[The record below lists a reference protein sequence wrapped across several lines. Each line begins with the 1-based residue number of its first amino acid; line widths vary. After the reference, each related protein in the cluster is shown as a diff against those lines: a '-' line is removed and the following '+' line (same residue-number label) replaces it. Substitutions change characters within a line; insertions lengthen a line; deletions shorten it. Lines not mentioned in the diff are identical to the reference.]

1 MTKEPNNKPNKE
13 KQFKLEDYSILAW
26 VMKYQIRSEKGETLD
41 FYDRLFLLDILT
53 DWSKEIVWKKCSQV
67 GGSVVF
73 NIKTFFALLKLGWNI
88 IYTMPTDSDVEEF
101 VKAKTN
107 PIILNNPQVFGKLN
121 TDAVYLKQIGERFLH
136 FKGTVSKTAAIST
149 SSDLN
154 IHDEASRSD
163 QATMNTYKS
172 RLTASKFRG
181 TWMFSNPTTEKDS
194 LDEKWN
200 VSDQKEWHIK
210 CQVCDFQ
217 QTLSWPESVDKSRIC
232 YQCKECKVELTRE
245 ARRRGQWIN
254 RDGVLWRGRVE
265 EPYLVSGW
273 HTSHLMAPW
282 IEARE
287 IIEAS
292 EGDQEYF
299 FNFVLGEPY
308 NPGDLKVT
316 RSTILDNWTPK
327 DLSLGRQ
334 WFLGVDV
341 GNIKHYVLGTEL
353 GIVKVGRF
361 TKWNELDDMMRMYNP
376 ALVIDAMPDNTM
388 SKYYVD
394 TYPRALM
401 SFFQDNKN
409 NPQVIVWWGQ
419 TTGSMNEERNRNGI
433 VYSNRNRIIDKMIDD
448 ILNAH
453 ILFGMAS
460 DRDLRDYL
468 KHWETLRRVKV
479 ADTRGIE
486 SYEWDSTTGEDHYVF
501 ATLYYYLARLGVGG
515 GALFTLDGD
524 KKPQLID
531 KDGNVGDIGAIM
543 SEINGWQV

>member
-1 MTKEPNNKPNKE
+1 METPKNNDIN
-13 KQFKLEDYSILAW
+13 LEDYSILAW
-26 VMKYQIRSEKGETLD
+26 VTKNQIRSEKGEVLD
-41 FYDRLFLLDILT
+41 FHDRLFLLDILT
-53 DWSKEIVWKKCSQV
+53 DWSREIVWKKCSQV
-67 GGSVVF
+67 GGSITF

-88 IYTMPTDSDVEEF
+88 IYTMPTDSDVESF

-107 PIILNNPQVFGKLN
+107 PLILANPHVLGKLA
-121 TDAVYLKQIGERFLH
+121 TDAVYIKQIGDRFLH
-136 FKGTVSKTAAIST
+136 MKGTVSKTAAIST

-163 QATMNTYKS
+163 QPTMNTYKS
-172 RLTASKFRG
+172 RLTASRFKG
-181 TWMFSNPTTEKDS
+181 TWMFSNPTTEKDI
-194 LDEKWN
+194 LDEKWL
-200 VSDQKEWHIK
+200 VSDQKEWHIT
-210 CQVCDFQ
+210 CTACHEVQVL
-217 QTLSWPESVDKSRIC
+217 TWPESIDKERVC
-232 YQCKECKVELTRE
+232 YQCKECKKELTRE
-245 ARRRGQWIN
+245 ERRRGKWIN
-254 RDGVLWRGRVE
+254 RDGVAWTGTIAGGYRA
-265 EPYLVSGW
+265 SGW
-273 HTSHLMAPW
+273 HTSHMMVLDVS
-282 IEARE
+282 ARDILDE
-287 IIEAS
+287 S

-299 FNFVLGEPY
+299 YNFVLGEPY

-316 RSTILDNWTPK
+316 RGTILDNWTPR
-327 DLSLGRQ
+327 DLSLGKQ

-353 GIVKVGRF
+353 GVVKVGRF
-361 TKWNELDDMMRMYNP
+361 SKWSELDDMMKFYNP

-419 TTGSMNEERNRNGI
+419 STKNSQAEERNRNGI
-433 VYSNRNRIIDKMIDD
+433 VYSNRNRILDKMIDE
-448 ILNAH
+448 ILNAK
-453 ILFGMAS
+453 ILFGMPS
-460 DRDLRDYL
+460 DLDLKAYV

-479 ADTRGIE
+479 ADARGIE

-515 GALFTLDGD
+515 GALFTLADD
-524 KKPQLID
+524 KKPELID

-543 SEINGWQV
+543 AQVNEW

>member
-1 MTKEPNNKPNKE
+1 METPANND
-13 KQFKLEDYSILAW
+13 FKVEDYSILAW
-26 VMKYQIRSEKGETLD
+26 VMKNQIRSEKGEVLD
-41 FYDRLFLLDILT
+41 FHDRLFLLDILT
-53 DWSKEIVWKKCSQV
+53 DWSREITWKKCSQV
-67 GGSVVF
+67 GGSIVF

-88 IYTMPTDSDVEEF
+88 IYTMPSDSDVESF

-107 PIILNNPQVFGKLN
+107 PLILANPHVLGKLGS
-121 TDAVYLKQIGERFLH
+121 DAVYIKQIGDRFLH
-136 FKGTVSKTAAIST
+136 FKGTISKTAAIST

-172 RLTASKFRG
+172 RLTSSKYKG
-181 TWMFSNPTTEKDS
+181 TWMFSNPTTEKDA
-194 LDEKWN
+194 LDEKWL
-200 VSDQKEWHIK
+200 VSDQKEWYIT
-210 CQVCDFQ
+210 CSCGEQQVM
-217 QTLSWPESVDKSRIC
+217 TWPESIDKERAC
-232 YQCKECKVELTRE
+232 YQCKECKKELTRE
-245 ARRRGQWIN
+245 ERRKGKWIN
-254 RDGVLWRGRVE
+254 RDGVPWDGRIAGG
-265 EPYLVSGW
+265 YRASGW
-273 HTSHLMAPW
+273 HTSHMMMLDVSAQD
-282 IEARE
+282 ILDV
-287 IIEAS
+287 S

-299 FNFVLGEPY
+299 YNFVLGEPY

-327 DLSLGRQ
+327 DLSLGKQ

-341 GNIKHYVLGTEL
+341 GNVKHYVLGTEL
-353 GIVKVGRF
+353 GVVKVGRF
-361 TKWNELDDMMRMYNP
+361 TKWQELDDMMKFYNP

-419 TTGSMNEERNRNGI
+419 NTKNSQAEERNRNGI
-433 VYSNRNRIIDKMIDD
+433 VYSNRNRIIDKMIDE
-448 ILNAH
+448 ILNAK
-453 ILFGMAS
+453 ILFGMPS
-460 DRDLRDYL
+460 DMDLKAYVR
-468 KHWETLRRVKV
+468 HWETLRRVKV
-479 ADTRGIE
+479 ADARGIE

-515 GALFTLDGD
+515 GALFTLSDD
-524 KKPQLID
+524 KKPELID

-543 SEINGWQV
+543 AQVNEWQ